1 MGGRRQ
7 RPPHNKRNSAVRIAG
22 VLLVL
27 GLVLPADAQHL
38 GAGRHEDFSK
48 SLAPYV
54 PSPKLIVNKML
65 DVSRIQPGETLY
77 DLGCGDGRILI
88 AAVEEKKA
96 KAVGVELSPRLA
108 SQARENIERRN
119 LGEAAR
125 VIEGNALEVDVSPAD
140 VVTLY
145 LLTSSNDKLRPILER
160 QLKPGARVVSHD
172 FEVRGWAPS
181 KVEKVEAHGRVHT
194 IYLYE
199 MPPKR

>member
-1 MGGRRQ
+1 M
-7 RPPHNKRNSAVRIAG
+7 
-22 VLLVL
+22 LLVL
-27 GLVLPADAQHL
+27 GSVLPAGAQHL
-38 GAGRHEDFSK
+38 GAGRRTDFSK

-65 DVSRIQPGETLY
+65 DVSRIRPGETLY

-96 KAVGVELSPRLA
+96 KAVGVELSPQLA
-108 SQARENIERRN
+108 SQSRENIVRRN
-119 LGEAAR
+119 IGEAAR
-125 VIEGNALEVDVSPAD
+125 VIEGNELEVDVSPAD

-181 KVEKVEAHGRVHT
+181 QVEKVEAHGRVHT

-199 MPPKR
+199 MPPKK